1 LSPEFQRNL
10 WLELTPARLLL
21 MAGFVLFLIAIFSAA
36 PPGFPS
42 SGAVATALY
51 YFLVVL
57 WGTRTA
63 ALSVIAEIR
72 ERTWDFQ
79 KLSAMPPFALMWGKL
94 FGATSF
100 TWYGGILCL
109 PFIVYP
115 AWRGERPLPA
125 AGELAILILQGVLAQ
140 SVSLLTSLNL
150 IRRQHNYWRLD
161 AFLCQV
167 MGIAAAFSV
176 YGISNLRS
184 FGSQSQAAPFSW
196 WGMVLEPHRF
206 QFFSLLIFTAWALVG
221 CTRAMR
227 LELRFAN
234 GPFVWLAFLAF
245 LGVYE
250 AGFES
255 WFALD
260 VGGAPLADHAVAL
273 RLVIADLALA
283 FSSYGMV
290 FLEPKDPVHFRWLIG
305 EARSG
310 QIGRAFLAL
319 DCWML
324 SFGATILCT
333 LLLAFVLW
341 RDPGSVAGEPA
352 ASLVLPL
359 LAALGFFAR
368 DIALFVL
375 LRTWSRERGD
385 FAALAALAVLYVV
398 LPQIVGPARGLL
410 LPQMTVPV
418 IALVAAWVEAA
429 AAWLWA
435 ITRIQRRAA

>member
-1 LSPEFQRNL
+1 LNPELQRNF

-21 MAGFVLFLIAIFSAA
+21 MTGFVLFLIAIFSAA

-57 WGTRTA
+57 WGTRNA
-63 ALSVIAEIR
+63 AMSVIAEIR

-79 KLSAMPPFALMWGKL
+79 KLSATAPFTLMWGKL

-100 TWYGGILCL
+100 TWFGGILCL

-115 AWRGERPLPA
+115 VWRSAGLLA
-125 AGELAILILQGVLAQ
+125 ATGELAVLILQGVLAQ

-167 MGIAAAFSV
+167 IGVVSAFSV
-176 YGISNLRS
+176 YGISRLLS
-184 FGSQSQAAPFSW
+184 FGAQSQVASLSW
-196 WGMVLEPHRF
+196 WGMNLEPHRF

-221 CTRAMR
+221 CMRAMR
-227 LELRFAN
+227 LELRFTN

-260 VGGAPLADHAVAL
+260 TASAAHAAVL
-273 RLVIADLALA
+273 RLAIADLALA
-283 FSSYGMV
+283 FSAYGMV
-290 FLEPKDPVHFRWLIG
+290 FLEPKDPVHFRWLIA
-305 EARSG
+305 EARA
-310 QIGRAFLAL
+310 GRVGGAFLAL
-319 DCWML
+319 DAWML

-333 LLLAFVLW
+333 LVLALLLW
-341 RDPGSVAGEPA
+341 REPGPVMGEPA

-359 LAALGFFAR
+359 LGALGFFTR
-368 DIALFVL
+368 DIGLFVL

-385 FAALAALAVLYVV
+385 FAALAALAILYVA
-398 LPQIVGPARGLL
+398 LPQIVGPLRGLL
-410 LPQMTVPV
+410 LPQMTAPFIVL
-418 IALVAAWVEAA
+418 AAAWAEAA
-429 AAWLWA
+429 AVWTWA
-435 ITRIQRRAA
+435 LARIQRRAG

>member
-1 LSPEFQRNL
+1 MNPEFQRNL

-42 SGAVATALY
+42 AGAVATALY

-57 WGTRTA
+57 WGTRNA
-63 ALSVIAEIR
+63 ALSVIGEIR

-79 KLSAMPPFALMWGKL
+79 KLSAISPSKLVWGKL

-100 TWYGGILCL
+100 TWFGGILCL
-109 PFIVYP
+109 PFIFYP
-115 AWRGERPLPA
+115 VWRSEGLLPA
-125 AGELAILILQGVLAQ
+125 TGGVAALILQGVLAQ
-140 SVSLLTSLNL
+140 GVSLLTSLNL

-167 MGIAAAFSV
+167 MGIVAAFSI
-176 YGISNLRS
+176 YGLTDLLAI
-184 FGSQSQAAPFSW
+184 GHQAQAPFSW
-196 WGMVLEPHRF
+196 WGMALEPHRF
-206 QFFSLLIFTAWALVG
+206 QFLSLLIFTAWALLG
-221 CTRAMR
+221 CVRAMR
-227 LELRFAN
+227 LELRLAN

-245 LGVYE
+245 LGLYE

-255 WFALD
+255 WFALGA
-260 VGGAPLADHAVAL
+260 GGSLLAAHAAVL
-273 RLVIADLALA
+273 RIAVADLALT
-283 FSSYGMV
+283 FSAYGMV
-290 FLEPKDPVHFRWLIG
+290 FLEPKDPVHFRWLLAELRAG
-305 EARSG
+305 R
-310 QIGRAFLAL
+310 IGRAFLAL

-324 SFGATILCT
+324 SFGATALCT
-333 LLLAFVLW
+333 TLLAMALW
-341 RDPGSVAGEPA
+341 RDPQPIAGVPA
-352 ASLVLPL
+352 PSLVLPL

-398 LPQIVGPARGLL
+398 LPQIAGSGRSLM
-410 LPQMTVPV
+410 LPQMAAPV
-418 IALVAAWVEAA
+418 IALAAAWVEAA
-429 AAWLWA
+429 ALWVWA
-435 ITRIQRRAA
+435 IARIERRVG